1 MLFPNDVRDSLVEGP
16 NKYISILIVID
27 IFIVSSLL
35 ILIVTDHQR
44 SLVGSVP
51 LELLVP
57 LPLLLVLLLLFHLSG
72 GLVCRTRGHVL
83 KEQHS

>member
-51 LELLVP
+51 L
-57 LPLLLVLLLLFHLSG
+57 
-72 GLVCRTRGHVL
+72 
-83 KEQHS
+83 